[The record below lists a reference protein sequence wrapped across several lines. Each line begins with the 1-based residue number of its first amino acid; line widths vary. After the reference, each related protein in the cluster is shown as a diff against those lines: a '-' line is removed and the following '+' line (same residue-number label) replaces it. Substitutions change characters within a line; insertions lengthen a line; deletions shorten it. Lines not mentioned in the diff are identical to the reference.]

1 MGVFRECSNPDCR
14 FRYPDPI
21 NCTVLHTVCPL
32 CGEAAVIVNEV
43 NIQFENFS
51 DKTHLKNHSKTTI
64 IPVLD
69 NIRSLYN
76 VGSIFRTAN
85 GFGIDWILLCGISPT
100 PHHNQ
105 FHKTSLGAEKF
116 IKWEHHNNAVILLD
130 HLRNRH
136 FQIISLEKTEQSK
149 PINWVKKEHLSANL
163 AIFLGNENLGVD
175 PEIIKRSDMVV
186 SIPMLSTKKSYNIC
200 VAFGIALYHFFT
212 VSRS

>member
-1 MGVFRECSNPDCR
+1 MSVFRECSNPECR

-21 NCTVLHTVCPL
+21 NSTDLHNGCPL
-32 CGEAAVIVNEV
+32 CGESAAMVNEV
-43 NIQFENFS
+43 NIQFEDFS
-51 DKTHLKNHSKTTI
+51 NKIHLRNHSEITI

-85 GFGIDWILLCGISPT
+85 GFGIDLILLCGISPT
-100 PHHNQ
+100 PLHNQ

-130 HLRNRH
+130 NLRNRH
-136 FQIISLEKTEQSK
+136 FQIISLEKTEYSK
-149 PINWVKKEHLSANL
+149 PINTVKKEQLNANL

-175 PEIIKRSDMVV
+175 PEILKRSDMVV